1 MSALYARFAA
11 QAVDTLVAVAFVAVV
26 VVLCL
31 TAYWLVPFQW
41 APPRVV
47 A

>member
-1 MSALYARFAA
+1 MSAFYSRLAA
-11 QAVDTLVAVAFVAVV
+11 ATVDGLVAAGFVAIV

-41 APPRVV
+41 TPPRV
-47 A
+47 AA

>member
-26 VVLCL
+26 AVLCVA
-31 TAYWLVPFQW
+31 AYWLVPFQW
-41 APPRVV
+41 TPPKVV